1 MADDIRLVINVEKK
15 GVLSAITATE
25 NLEKKVKKLSDTY
38 AREGITSSQYANG
51 ISQIAKAA
59 KVSQVD
65 LFALGKAIRYNSDA
79 LKAEAIAKKASADAD
94 KLYAQAR
101 RDATQEDQRRASVIK
116 SNIAALN
123 EQRIATQKN
132 SSELK
137 SFRTSTD
144 AVYAAE
150 QKLLRL
156 KKLLRTEVENG
167 NMTMRQAAAVQ
178 MQYKQS
184 LNGMGGGLTQT
195 KNKMSSMGVVT
206 QQAGYQLGD
215 FIVQVQ
221 GGQSAFIAFSQQA
234 TQMVG
239 FLPLMAA
246 RLGLTATAA
255 IGLSAALGIGIPLV
269 TSLAMV
275 LLTAS
280 KSSKKAEESQDDL
293 KKSVDSVLESLRDA
307 NDEWAEFQAGLAKGQ
322 TGFVDQIAAAAQE
335 VRDAHALLAT
345 LTANL
350 PKEANLG
357 GMGLAGSPTYDL
369 TGLRAYIFG
378 NGELEDAIDRVA
390 AAEERHNEFK
400 RLSLRISEQS
410 AQTESNNIRDR
421 MTLLRVEQEFGEDS
435 LELRAAAFKQEIAI
449 FEQEQKREGLS
460 ATLIQ
465 GLVDQLQAEE
475 DLKLEMI
482 ATAKATQ
489 EFLDK
494 LFSIDFSSAI
504 TGANKLA
511 NEMSRAAGNAW
522 DFMVA
527 NTKRIEAGRKLPLD
541 DLAAQYAQYGAG
553 RKAFQEEASSKRYS
567 ADSTYEGFETSI
579 SKATKTK
586 GAGFNADEYLNGLIK
601 EAKLKTSL
609 IGLSEQEA
617 AKKTLLHTLEEKG
630 INLND
635 DRVKVL
641 IEEQKSLDEL
651 EKAYAK
657 QQEMVG
663 MFKDTITNALTSIID
678 GSKSVAGA
686 FKDMIRQML
695 TSLAQ
700 SKFIQPLVAGMSAG
714 FAGTAVAGSGMMA
727 GIGAGMGTLGAGL
740 YAGGATALGFGG
752 AASVGTAGAAAT
764 GALGSAGMAIGAV
777 AAPLLAVAAAISF
790 FKKKTKELDSGIN
803 VTVKNMDTYVE
814 SWKKIETKRFWG
826 LSKKVRT
833 QMEAASAE
841 ISNPITEAI
850 LGVQTS
856 VFNMADYIGI
866 ATGALDKFTY
876 DFKLSL
882 KGLTEDQQMAK
893 ITEEL
898 TKLGDSFSALLPNVS
913 SMAELTAIYQE
924 RLGLE
929 TRLLQVQGDTEALR
943 QIELSSVNDYNKS
956 LLQQIYDTED
966 AKSAMDALNE
976 SLNALSENDY
986 ATMLDFQRAQ
996 ASIRMGLPAANSLN
1010 APAMPASASSGVAA
1024 ITGPMASTSA
1034 EIVQLR
1040 SEMKEMH
1047 KEAMFAYSKLIKNG
1061 KDSRDTLRSWDV
1073 VGLPAERTA

>member
-38 AREGITSSQYANG
+38 SRGGISSSEYAKG

-101 RDATQEDQRRASVIK
+101 REATQEDQRRASVIK

-123 EQRIATQKN
+123 EQRVATQKN

-167 NMTMRQAAAVQ
+167 NMTMREAAAVQ

-184 LNGMGGGLTQT
+184 LNSMGGGLTQT
-195 KNKMSSMGVVT
+195 KRQTNQLGVIM
-206 QQAGYQLGD
+206 QQTGYQVGD
-215 FIVQVQ
+215 FAVQV
-221 GGQSAFIAFSQQA
+221 GSGQNAMVAFGQQA
-234 TQMVG
+234 TQLVG
-239 FLPLMAA
+239 TMAMFA
-246 RLGLTATAA
+246 KTTKMIALFSG
-255 IGLSAALGIGIPLV
+255 LGIAIPII
-269 TSLAMV
+269 SGLAAAWMRV
-275 LLTAS
+275 NEAAKET
-280 KSSKKAEESQDDL
+280 EDTQDDL

-400 RLSLRISEQS
+400 MLSLRISEQS

-482 ATAKATQ
+482 ATAEATQ

-494 LFSIDFSSAI
+494 LFSIDFSKAI
-504 TGANKLA
+504 AGATTLGNKMERLA
-511 NEMSRAAGNAW
+511 GGAWTSMQEGYEFALRSNAVGRGRGLASGPTAEEM
-522 DFMVA
+522 A
-527 NTKRIEAGRKLPLD
+527 NTPAGQ
-541 DLAAQYAQYGAG
+541 LAAQDAWEPPKSKTKTSTKGGGGGKSPQEQLAEFLV
-553 RKAFQEEASSKRYS
+553 KKQEEADLQSQLVGLFGEERDLKS
-567 ADSTYEGFETSI
+567 E
-579 SKATKTK
+579 
-586 GAGFNADEYLNGLIK
+586 LIK
-601 EAKLKTSL
+601 FEQEYGKVASETQAIEFEATLQQIAADKERQKVLEEAKQQQ
-609 IGLSEQEA
+609 EQLADYIANSMGDALMSIVDGTMSVKDAFKSMAADIIKELYRVLVVQQMVNA
-617 AKKTLLHTLEEKG
+617 AKSFLGFADGGAFSGGTE
-630 INLND
+630 
-635 DRVKVL
+635 V
-641 IEEQKSLDEL
+641 
-651 EKAYAK
+651 KAYANGGV
-657 QQEMVG
+657 VG
-663 MFKDTITNALTSIID
+663 GPTTF
-678 GSKSVAGA
+678 
-686 FKDMIRQML
+686 
-695 TSLAQ
+695 
-700 SKFIQPLVAGMSAG
+700 P
-714 FAGTAVAGSGMMA
+714 MA
-727 GIGAGMGTLGAGL
+727 GGKTGLMGEAG
-740 YAGGATALGFGG
+740 
-752 AASVGTAGAAAT
+752 
-764 GALGSAGMAIGAV
+764 
-777 AAPLLAVAAAISF
+777 P
-790 FKKKTKELDSGIN
+790 
-803 VTVKNMDTYVE
+803 
-814 SWKKIETKRFWG
+814 
-826 LSKKVRT
+826 
-833 QMEAASAE
+833 
-841 ISNPITEAI
+841 EAI
-850 LGVQTS
+850 MPLKRGANGKLGVQ
-856 VFNMADYIGI
+856 MEG
-866 ATGALDKFTY
+866 G
-876 DFKLSL
+876 
-882 KGLTEDQQMAK
+882 G
-893 ITEEL
+893 
-898 TKLGDSFSALLPNVS
+898 
-913 SMAELTAIYQE
+913 
-924 RLGLE
+924 
-929 TRLLQVQGDTEALR
+929 GDTINVVQNFNFQANGDATIKQLIA
-943 QIELSSVNDYNKS
+943 QAAPKIAQMTKSS
-956 LLQQIYDTED
+956 LLDDRRRGGST
-966 AKSAMDALNE
+966 K
-976 SLNALSENDY
+976 
-986 ATMLDFQRAQ
+986 
-996 ASIRMGLPAANSLN
+996 AAF
-1010 APAMPASASSGVAA
+1010 G
-1024 ITGPMASTSA
+1024 
-1034 EIVQLR
+1034 
-1040 SEMKEMH
+1040 
-1047 KEAMFAYSKLIKNG
+1047 
-1061 KDSRDTLRSWDV
+1061 
-1073 VGLPAERTA
+1073 